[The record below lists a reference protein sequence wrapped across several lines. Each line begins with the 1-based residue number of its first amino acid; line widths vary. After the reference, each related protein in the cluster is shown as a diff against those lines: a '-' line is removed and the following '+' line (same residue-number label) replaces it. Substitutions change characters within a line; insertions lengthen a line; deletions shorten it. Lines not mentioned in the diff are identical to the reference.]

1 MKIISVKLIDNS
13 TAGIDGSVIVRYL
26 EVQLDDIEYE
36 VLKILLYL
44 NDMSWLNNLDIDWM
58 KASFKQRSMK
68 TAERIS
74 ADLRSASDN
83 SLAAEAGEFIVSLN
97 SLNALQVV
105 LKHKPLPLLELIK
118 EQVKGNPGFD
128 FITVNKDILMFG
140 EAKYRSKKNGYGDA
154 LSQIE
159 RFIIE
164 KKDLEEIAIINDFVD
179 EQDILNFMSNQKG
192 YIAGFSLHSTNEQK
206 LIQNIINNPHFKILE
221 GYNEAIFIGVKI
233 NG

>member
-105 LKHKPLPLLELIK
+105 LKHLII
-118 EQVKGNPGFD
+118 QVTKWL
-128 FITVNKDILMFG
+128 T
-140 EAKYRSKKNGYGDA
+140 
-154 LSQIE
+154 
-159 RFIIE
+159 
-164 KKDLEEIAIINDFVD
+164 
-179 EQDILNFMSNQKG
+179 
-192 YIAGFSLHSTNEQK
+192 
-206 LIQNIINNPHFKILE
+206 
-221 GYNEAIFIGVKI
+221 
-233 NG
+233 